1 MRHFGWS
8 EGNEVYLPLIDAEHR
23 ALFGLGDALQNAVSA
38 GAAATEV
45 REHLHRLTAQAE
57 EHFTHEEWLMQSAGY
72 PSYGWHKHQHDT
84 ARRRINLYA
93 PLIESGDRE
102 ATDAF
107 LEFLCGWLQD
117 HTGLTDRMMGAYL
130 RNYERTHGVKHP
142 EEVASQV

>member
-1 MRHFGWS
+1 MRHFRWS
-8 EGNEVYLPLIDAEHR
+8 EANEVYLSLIDAEHR
-23 ALFGLGDALQNAVSA
+23 GLFALADGLQNAVSA

-45 REHLHRLTAQAE
+45 RELLRCLAAQAE

-93 PLIESGDRE
+93 PLIESGDPE

-107 LEFLCGWLQD
+107 LEFLAGWLQD

-142 EEVASQV
+142 EEVASKA

>member
-1 MRHFGWS
+1 MRHFGWN

-45 REHLHRLTAQAE
+45 REHLHRLTSQAK

-72 PSYGWHKHQHDT
+72 PSYGWHKHHDET
-84 ARRRINLYA
+84 APRRINLYA

-117 HTGLTDRMMGAYL
+117 HTGLT
-130 RNYERTHGVKHP
+130 EVGVRIAP
-142 EEVASQV
+142 RVDGQFV

>member
-23 ALFGLGDALQNAVSA
+23 GLFGLADGLQNAVSA
-38 GAAATEV
+38 GAAAAEV
-45 REHLHRLTAQAE
+45 RDLLHRLAAQAE

-84 ARRRINLYA
+84 ARRRIGLYA
-93 PLIESGDRE
+93 PLIESGDQE

-130 RNYERTHGVKHP
+130 RNYERTHSVKHP
-142 EEVASQV
+142 EEVASKA

>member
-38 GAAATEV
+38 ATQV

-130 RNYERTHGVKHP
+130 RNYERAHDAKHP
-142 EEVASQV
+142 DEVASKA